1 MTTTNQRL
9 QATEHGKFR
18 VMGRAFV
25 LCALAVTCGA
35 GTLVACGGEE
45 GSLPRDDAEA
55 SDPENNGE
63 LQLDTPD
70 DAAPGLGADG
80 SCTGLEVGPGC
91 AGEVYEGEAV
101 PLDLYLMFDQS
112 GSMSTVVDEAT
123 GKTRMD
129 VVREAVRAFLGD
141 TESVGVGA
149 GIGYFGHQPL
159 GETTCAPAD
168 YATPAVEIGPLP
180 ELESALL
187 TSLDSRPPTGETPTG
202 AAIRG
207 ACSYVSGYAAS
218 HEGRNPAILLV
229 TDGEPKAPLSEDSC
243 SPTLE
248 DAVTAA
254 AECYADSGI
263 RTYVLGVGPSLTNLR
278 VIAEAGGTEDA
289 FLAELDNTEQVLAA
303 LRAVRFAAQL
313 PCEIAL
319 SEASIAQY
327 DPNGQPST
335 VAFLD
340 LECGYHSVPEVADV
354 SACAGTEGWFFD
366 DPAAPTRIELCETTC
381 GAVKS
386 SGRQLN
392 YAIGCP
398 LVVVR

>member
-1 MTTTNQRL
+1 MTSENRTRKAARMPALWGALNQ
-9 QATEHGKFR
+9 AM
-18 VMGRAFV
+18 VASV
-25 LCALAVTCGA
+25 ALAT
-35 GTLVACGGEE
+35 ACGGEE
-45 GSLPRDDAEA
+45 GTVPATDDTQEA
-55 SDPENNGE
+55 SDSDGGIQLNPTAGDTVGLDANGNCNG
-63 LQLDTPD
+63 LD
-70 DAAPGLGADG
+70 
-80 SCTGLEVGPGC
+80 VHPGC

-112 GSMSTVVDEAT
+112 GSMSTVVDDAT

-129 VVREAVRAFLGD
+129 VVRAAVRAFLAD
-141 TESVGVGA
+141 TESVGLGA

-159 GETTCAPAD
+159 GETTCSPSD
-168 YATPAVEIGPLP
+168 YATPAVAIGELP
-180 ELESALL
+180 GLEPALIA
-187 TSLDSRPPTGETPTG
+187 SLDARPPTGETPTG

-207 ACSYVSGYAAS
+207 ACSYVSGYSAS
-218 HEGRNPAILLV
+218 NPGRNPAILLV
-229 TDGEPKAPLSEDSC
+229 TDGEPKAPLSEATC
-243 SPTLE
+243 NPTLE
-248 DAVTAA
+248 DAVAA
-254 AECYADSGI
+254 AEECYAGSGI

-319 SEASIAQY
+319 SEAAIAQY
-327 DPNGQPST
+327 DPDGNDST

-340 LECGYHSVPEVADV
+340 LECGYHAVPEVQGA
-354 SACAGTEGWFFD
+354 SACAGTEGWYFD

>member
-1 MTTTNQRL
+1 MTSKDRERKANRT
-9 QATEHGKFR
+9 AAIWR
-18 VMGRAFV
+18 V
-25 LCALAVTCGA
+25 LALAI
-35 GTLVACGGEE
+35 
-45 GSLPRDDAEA
+45 
-55 SDPENNGE
+55 
-63 LQLDTPD
+63 
-70 DAAPGLGADG
+70 PGLVSVAACSGEDGGLPGDDTEGTETADDDG
-80 SCTGLEVGPGC
+80 GIQLGDLDDGTPGGLDASGECRGLQVDPSC

-123 GKTRMD
+123 GATRMD
-129 VVREAVRAFLGD
+129 VVRDAVRAFLAD

-149 GIGYFGHQPL
+149 GIGYFGHQRL

-168 YATPAVEIGPLP
+168 YAIPAVPIGPLP
-180 ELESALL
+180 ELETAL
-187 TSLDSRPPTGETPTG
+187 TASLASRPPTGETPTG

-207 ACSYVSGYAAS
+207 ACSYVSAYS
-218 HEGRNPAILLV
+218 TQNTGRNPAILLV
-229 TDGEPKAPLSEDSC
+229 TDGEPKAPLSEATC
-243 SPTLE
+243 NPTLD
-248 DAVTAA
+248 DAVAA
-254 AECYADSGI
+254 ADECYAGSGI

-313 PCEIAL
+313 PCEITL
-319 SEASIAQY
+319 SEASVAQY
-327 DPNGQPST
+327 DPDGADST

-340 LECGYHSVPEVADV
+340 LECGYHSVPQVEGA
-354 SACAGTEGWFFD
+354 SACAAAEGWYFD
-366 DPAAPTRIELCETTC
+366 DPAAPSRIELCETTC